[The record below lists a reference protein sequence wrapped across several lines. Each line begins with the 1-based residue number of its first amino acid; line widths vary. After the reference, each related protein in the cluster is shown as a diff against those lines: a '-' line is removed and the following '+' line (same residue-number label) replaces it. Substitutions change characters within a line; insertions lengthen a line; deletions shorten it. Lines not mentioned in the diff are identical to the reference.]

1 MNCSKNRP
9 KFNGVLV
16 IFSSARNF
24 PLSFIAT
31 RVIFRLCKSIPMWI
45 MTSSLVCLCG
55 NYNLG
60 GDVLFVKIK
69 RLKRMSLRFG
79 TLENWS
85 PRRLAT
91 RPLAN
96 LPYRCKSKLDS
107 VFYKYLE
114 KPLKYRYGYFNF
126 KRYRTSLRVSQEI
139 CGFYKT
145 LKKREATNYTYSTW
159 QKCCC
164 FDGCV

>member
-55 NYNLG
+55 NYNVG

-69 RLKRMSLRFG
+69 R
-79 TLENWS
+79 
-85 PRRLAT
+85 
-91 RPLAN
+91 
-96 LPYRCKSKLDS
+96 
-107 VFYKYLE
+107 
-114 KPLKYRYGYFNF
+114 F
-126 KRYRTSLRVSQEI
+126 KRTLL
-139 CGFYKT
+139 CAFGFGEQANKFINFSYIHAG
-145 LKKREATNYTYSTW
+145 LAA
-159 QKCCC
+159 
-164 FDGCV
+164 